1 MSEARI
7 LVVDD
12 EKNIRLTVTQ
22 CLQPQGYTVK
32 TAIDGLDALSQLAEY
47 DPDLMLLDLQMP
59 GMNGI
64 EVLQRAKELKPDLY
78 VIMVSAHASV
88 DNAVDAMKL
97 GAVDF
102 MQKPFTPKEIRELV
116 SRVLGRENVSDLPK
130 DYDSLMSAA
139 KKKASKREFEEAI
152 VLVKQAIGQN
162 PNNAEAFNLL
172 GELLEVTGD
181 NLQAVKNYR
190 VATDLDPAY
199 KPAQKNLE
207 RATASPKSR
216 LKM

>member
-12 EKNIRLTVTQ
+12 EKNIRLTVAQ
-22 CLQPQGYTVK
+22 CLEPQGYIVK
-32 TAIDGLDALSQLAEY
+32 TAIDGLDGLSQLAEY
-47 DPDLMLLDLQMP
+47 DADLMLLDLQMP

-64 EVLQRAKELKPDLY
+64 EVLEKAKELKPNLQI
-78 VIMVSAHASV
+78 IMVSAHGNV
-88 DNAVDAMKL
+88 ENAVEAMKL

-130 DYDSLMSAA
+130 DYDSLISTA
-139 KKKASKREFEEAI
+139 KHSASKRQFEEAI
-152 VLVKQAIGQN
+152 TLVKQAIGVN
-162 PNNAEAFNLL
+162 PNNAEAFNML

-181 NLQAVKNYR
+181 KLQAIKNYR

>member
-12 EKNIRLTVTQ
+12 EKNIRLTVAQ
-22 CLQPQGYTVK
+22 CLEPQGYTVK
-32 TAIDGLDALSQLAEY
+32 TAIDGLDALSQLEEY
-47 DPDLMLLDLQMP
+47 DPHLMLLDLQMP

-64 EVLQRAKELKPDLY
+64 EVLQRSKELKPDLQ
-78 VIMVSAHASV
+78 VIMVSAHANV
-88 DNAVDAMKL
+88 ENAVDAMKL

-102 MQKPFTPKEIRELV
+102 MQKPFTPKEIRQLV
-116 SRVLGRENVSDLPK
+116 ATVLGRENVSDLPT
-130 DYDSLMSAA
+130 DYDSLMRTA
-139 KKKASKREFEEAI
+139 KHHASKRQFEEAI
-152 VLVKQAIGQN
+152 TLVKQAIGTN
-162 PNNAEAFNLL
+162 PNNAEAFNML

-181 NLQAVKNYR
+181 KLQAIKNYR

-207 RATASPKSR
+207 RATMEPKSR